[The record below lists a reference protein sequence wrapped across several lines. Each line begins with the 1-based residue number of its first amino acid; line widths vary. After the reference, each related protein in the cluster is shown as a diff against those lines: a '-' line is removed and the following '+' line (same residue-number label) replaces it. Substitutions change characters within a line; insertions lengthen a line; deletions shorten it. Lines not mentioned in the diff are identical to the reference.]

1 MGPDHLQK
9 IRQPRPAKAPD
20 NVPSLDANMP
30 RVLPEF
36 GQRLD
41 LRQRVVSRLLHCAAN
56 GEGPIVEIH
65 SGIVDVIAI
74 DRKPGKR
81 REFGIVESA
90 RQVAGAEEPGRS
102 PIAESEPG
110 LEQRL
115 LELRNGKS
123 SERQHWAE
131 LEQFTT
137 IYAFELP
144 AIGSQ
149 VHLTADDAKDKI
161 LGSSKSDEQ
170 PQSTGNT
177 EDHRDSSKMQLEAIC
192 GHHATRCRQQR
203 GE

>member
-115 LELRNGKS
+115 LELRKGES
-123 SERQHWAE
+123 PHRQHRAK
-131 LEQFTT
+131 LQQLTA
-137 IYAFELP
+137 IYSLGLP
-144 AIGSQ
+144 AIRSQ
-149 VHLTADDAKDKI
+149 IH
-161 LGSSKSDEQ
+161 
-170 PQSTGNT
+170 STPY
-177 EDHRDSSKMQLEAIC
+177 
-192 GHHATRCRQQR
+192 
-203 GE
+203 

>member
-1 MGPDHLQK
+1 MLTYERLIVHFVAQQPLRMPGSRHVQRFVVIIRTLDGDKSRRGVGPDHVQE

-30 RVLPEF
+30 RVLPEL
-36 GQRLD
+36 GQNLN
-41 LRQRVVSRLLHCAAN
+41 LRHCVVSRLLHCAAN

-90 RQVAGAEEPGRS
+90 RQVAGAEEPRRS

-115 LELRNGKS
+115 LELRYGKS
-123 SERQHWAE
+123 SEREHRAKLQ
-131 LEQFTT
+131 QFTA
-137 IYAFELP
+137 IYSLELP
-144 AIGSQ
+144 AVGSKI
-149 VHLTADDAKDKI
+149 HLT
-161 LGSSKSDEQ
+161 
-170 PQSTGNT
+170 PY
-177 EDHRDSSKMQLEAIC
+177 
-192 GHHATRCRQQR
+192 
-203 GE
+203 

>member
-1 MGPDHLQK
+1 MPGSRHVQRFVVIIRTLDRDESRRGIGPDHLQK

-81 REFGIVESA
+81 LEFGIVESA
-90 RQVAGAEEPGRS
+90 RQVARTEEPRRS

-110 LEQRL
+110 LKQRL
-115 LELRNGKS
+115 LELRNAES
-123 SERQHWAE
+123 PQRQHRAE
-131 LEQFTT
+131 LQQFTA
-137 IYAFELP
+137 IYSLELP

-149 VHLTADDAKDKI
+149 VHLTADDAKDEI
-161 LGSSKSDEQ
+161 RGSSKSDV
-170 PQSTGNT
+170 T
-177 EDHRDSSKMQLEAIC
+177 M
-192 GHHATRCRQQR
+192 
-203 GE
+203 

>member
-1 MGPDHLQK
+1 MLTYERLIVHFVAQQTLRMPGRRHVQRFVVIIRTPDGDEPGRGVGSDHLQK

-30 RVLPEF
+30 RVLPKF

-41 LRQRVVSRLLHCAAN
+41 LRQRIVSRLLHCAAN

-90 RQVAGAEEPGRS
+90 RQVARTEEPRRS

-110 LEQRL
+110 LKQRL
-115 LELRNGKS
+115 LELRNGES
-123 SERQHWAE
+123 PQRQHRAE
-131 LEQFTT
+131 LQQFTA
-137 IYAFELP
+137 IYSLELP
-144 AIGSQ
+144 TVGSKI
-149 VHLTADDAKDKI
+149 HLT
-161 LGSSKSDEQ
+161 
-170 PQSTGNT
+170 PY
-177 EDHRDSSKMQLEAIC
+177 
-192 GHHATRCRQQR
+192 
-203 GE
+203 